1 MAKKVYKNIGSVV
14 KGRDGKPDYI
24 KISQDVTL
32 KQGQFL
38 NLESPQAKKAS
49 IEKALADGKMSEE
62 SAQKALAVV
71 EKIPAFVRF
80 NVVLVS
86 DAQE

>member
-14 KGRDGKPDYI
+14 KGKDGKPDYI

-32 KQGQFL
+32 KAGQFL
-38 NLESPQAKKAS
+38 NLESAAAKKAS
-49 IEKALADGKMSEE
+49 IQKAMSEGKMSEE
-62 SAQKALAVV
+62 AAQKALAVV

-80 NVVLVS
+80 NLVLVEE
-86 DAQE
+86 Q